1 MAVTTWQWLAVMAV
15 LAVLRADHQV
25 EHVFFR
31 QKSEVHMTRSQWIVG
46 LVLDFKVYEKYLI
59 FTNETLNEALGSA
72 KVGQAYFAKLL
83 NDYQYRE
90 SIYIRTRTVVKS
102 TEHVPLRKY
111 CNIIDGQIRELL
123 VMKEIHLQNWLDFK
137 EITRIGHSELEQ
149 SRMGG
154 HRQKRVVGILAG
166 IAGIFSGFSLF
177 SSYQL
182 KKEVRALRENQNTIR
197 TVLKDSLSIINL
209 TRMEV
214 KSNRIAI
221 NQVIENMGQLVSTF
235 KGAVIPLRE
244 FVINH
249 AQLQT
254 NIGMARDLV
263 TAESD
268 LIAELQ
274 QKVSKLATG
283 RLSPVLLPA
292 PELVQILKGIEVE
305 IPPELMLPQDPR
317 ERPFYYYKILT
328 TNTIALED
336 ELVIAIEIPLL
347 DVSRKLKIM
356 EAIALP
362 VPYSETPL
370 TAVYDLEFTSFAIS
384 LDGRQY
390 VVLTLEDQLECGKR
404 DTNYC
409 SLTSAVQE
417 ANSHSYCTLALY
429 QRDQA
434 KVAKLCKV
442 KVSNKMKLPTAYY
455 IAKGEWLV
463 ATNFN
468 FNLRR
473 QCVGVADD
481 EIVQVKPPYTAVE
494 LKSGCRALAD
504 AIELPIYFRRRQ
516 EYRVQR
522 EGRIVSPPKGVQMR
536 DLTIWSP
543 VSNTKLDLPANL
555 EKLGDI
561 KDIPMEDLVKSIEN
575 LQDMQKFEFPDNV
588 LMYALIGTII
598 VVIIAIVVMLICKRR
613 AILRSLTSKNHYGS
627 RKVRDREIAMLSREE
642 MARGILSQVTCHE
655 ISKEEDYLE
664 RSSRPEIPEKKK
676 RRAPRIHEND

>member
-1 MAVTTWQWLAVMAV
+1 
-15 LAVLRADHQV
+15 
-25 EHVFFR
+25 
-31 QKSEVHMTRSQWIVG
+31 MTRSQWIVG
-46 LVLDFKVYEKYLI
+46 LVLDFKVYEKYLL
-59 FTNETLNEALGSA
+59 FTNQTLDDAISIA
-72 KVGQAYFAKLL
+72 KEGQVYFDRLL
-83 NDYQYRE
+83 NDYRYRE
-90 SIYIRTRTVVKS
+90 TRYSRTATRVKS
-102 TEHVPLRKY
+102 TEHEPLRKY
-111 CNIIDGQIRELL
+111 CSIIDGQVKELL
-123 VMKEIHLQNWLDFK
+123 VLRELHLKNWNDFQ

-149 SRMGG
+149 SRLGVP
-154 HRQKRVVGILAG
+154 RRKRFAG
-166 IAGIFSGFSLF
+166 LVAGLVGIFSGFSLF
-177 SSYQL
+177 SSYKL
-182 KKEVRALRENQNTIR
+182 KSEVNSLRQNQNTIR
-197 TVLKDSLSIINL
+197 TVLKDSLSLINL

-221 NQVIENMGQLVSTF
+221 NQVIEGMGQLVSRF
-235 KGAVIPLRE
+235 KGIVIPLRE

-274 QKVSKLATG
+274 RKVAKLATG
-283 RLSPVLLPA
+283 RLSPTILPA

-328 TNTIALED
+328 TNTIALEN

-347 DVSRKLKIM
+347 DVARKLKIM

-404 DTNYC
+404 ETNYC

-455 IAKGEWLV
+455 IANGEWLV

-473 QCVGVADD
+473 QCVGVAED

-522 EGRIVSPPKGVQMR
+522 EGRIVSPPQNVQMR
-536 DLTIWSP
+536 DLTIWRP
-543 VSNTKLDLPANL
+543 VSKTKLDLPANM

-561 KDIPMEDLVKSIEN
+561 KDIPIEDLVKDIEN
-575 LQDMQKFEFPDNV
+575 LQNLQKYDFPDNV
-588 LMYALIGTII
+588 LMYALIGAII
-598 VVIIAIVVMLICKRR
+598 VVIIAILVVIVCKRK
-613 AILRSLTSKNHYGS
+613 AILRSLTNKNHHGQ
-627 RKVRDREIAMLSREE
+627 RRVRDGEIAMLSREE
-642 MARGILSQVTCHE
+642 MTRGMLSQVTCHE
-655 ISKEEDYLE
+655 ISREEDYLE
-664 RSSRPEIPEKKK
+664 RASRPEVPEKK
-676 RRAPRIHEND
+676 RRAPRPKDND

>member
-1 MAVTTWQWLAVMAV
+1 M
-15 LAVLRADHQV
+15 
-25 EHVFFR
+25 
-31 QKSEVHMTRSQWIVG
+31 
-46 LVLDFKVYEKYLI
+46 
-59 FTNETLNEALGSA
+59 
-72 KVGQAYFAKLL
+72 
-83 NDYQYRE
+83 
-90 SIYIRTRTVVKS
+90 
-102 TEHVPLRKY
+102 
-111 CNIIDGQIRELL
+111 
-123 VMKEIHLQNWLDFK
+123 
-137 EITRIGHSELEQ
+137 
-149 SRMGG
+149 
-154 HRQKRVVGILAG
+154 
-166 IAGIFSGFSLF
+166 
-177 SSYQL
+177 
-182 KKEVRALRENQNTIR
+182 RENQNTIR
-197 TVLKDSLSIINL
+197 TVLKDSLSLINL

-221 NQVIENMGQLVSTF
+221 NQVIEGMGKLVETF
-235 KGAVIPLRE
+235 KGTVIPLRE

-254 NIGMARDLV
+254 NIGMARSLV

-283 RLSPVLLPA
+283 RLSPILLPA

-347 DVSRKLKIM
+347 DVARKLKIM

-362 VPYSETPL
+362 VPYSETSL

-384 LDGRQY
+384 MDGRQY

-473 QCVGVADD
+473 QCVGVIED

-543 VSNTKLDLPANL
+543 VSDTKLDLPANM

-561 KDIPMEDLVKSIEN
+561 KDIPIEDLVKSIEN
-575 LQDMQKFEFPDNV
+575 LQDEQKFEFPDNV
-588 LMYALIGTII
+588 LMYVLIGTII
-598 VVIIAIVVMLICKRR
+598 MAIVAIMVVLICKRR
-613 AILRSLTSKNHYGS
+613 AILRALTSKHHHGS
-627 RKVRDREIAMLSREE
+627 SGVRDREIAILSREDMARDMLSR
-642 MARGILSQVTCHE
+642 VTCRDVSE
-655 ISKEEDYLE
+655 KEDYLE
-664 RSSRPEIPEKKK
+664 QSSRPEIPVKKK
-676 RRAPRIHEND
+676 RRAPRIHENAEQSL

>member
-1 MAVTTWQWLAVMAV
+1 MMAV
-15 LAVLRADHQV
+15 LTVLRAEHKV

-59 FTNETLNEALGSA
+59 FTNNTLNEALRTA
-72 KVGQAYFAKLL
+72 RIGQVYFNRLT
-83 NDYQYRE
+83 NDYGFRE
-90 SIYIRTRTVVKS
+90 TSYLKSGSRFRRTEK
-102 TEHVPLRKY
+102 VPLLMY
-111 CNIIDGQIRELL
+111 CDIIAAQVREL
-123 VMKEIHLQNWLDFK
+123 VVLQELHQRNWLDFK
-137 EITRIGHSELEQ
+137 EITRVGHSELEQ
-149 SRMGG
+149 NRMKGP
-154 HRQKRVVGILAG
+154 RQKRVVGILAG
-166 IAGIFSGFSLF
+166 IVGIFSGFSLF

-182 KKEVRALRENQNTIR
+182 KKEVRTLRENQNTIR
-197 TVLKDSLSIINL
+197 TVLKDSLSLINL

-214 KSNRIAI
+214 RSNRIAI
-221 NQVIENMGQLVSTF
+221 NQVIEGMGKLVSTF
-235 KGAVIPLRE
+235 EGTVIPLRE

-283 RLSPVLLPA
+283 RLSPILLPA

-347 DVSRKLKIM
+347 DVARKLKIM

-362 VPYSETPL
+362 VPYSETTL

-473 QCVGVADD
+473 QCVGVVDD

-543 VSNTKLDLPANL
+543 VSDTKLDLPANM

-561 KDIPMEDLVKSIEN
+561 KDIPIEDLVKSIEN
-575 LQDMQKFEFPDNV
+575 LQDEQKFDFPDNV
-588 LMYALIGTII
+588 LMYALIGAII
-598 VVIIAIVVMLICKRR
+598 MVIIAIVVVLICKRR
-613 AILRSLTSKNHYGS
+613 AILRALTSKPHHGS
-627 RKVRDREIAMLSREE
+627 RRVRDKEIAMMSREE
-642 MARGILSQVTCHE
+642 VAREMRAQVTCHDV
-655 ISKEEDYLE
+655 SKEDDYLE
-664 RSSRPEIPEKKK
+664 QSSQPELPVKKK
-676 RRAPRIHEND
+676 RRAPRIHENV

>member
-1 MAVTTWQWLAVMAV
+1 MMAV
-15 LAVLRADHQV
+15 LAVLKADHQV

-59 FTNETLNEALGSA
+59 FTNETLNEAIRSA
-72 KVGQAYFAKLL
+72 RVGQAYFNKLL
-83 NDYQYRE
+83 TDYGYRE
-90 SIYIRTRTVVKS
+90 MIYLRTRTRVKS

-111 CNIIDGQIRELL
+111 GNIIDGQIRELL
-123 VMKEIHLQNWLDFK
+123 VMKEIHLRNWLDFK

-149 SRMGG
+149 HRVKGP
-154 HRQKRVVGILAG
+154 RQKRVVGLLAAG

-182 KKEVRALRENQNTIR
+182 KKEVRTLRENQNTIR
-197 TVLKDSLSIINL
+197 TVLKDSLSLINL

-235 KGAVIPLRE
+235 KGMVTPLRE

-283 RLSPVLLPA
+283 RLSPILLPA

-347 DVSRKLKIM
+347 DVARKLKIM

-522 EGRIVSPPKGVQMR
+522 EGRIVSPPKNVKMR

-543 VSNTKLDLPANL
+543 VSNTQLDLPANL

-561 KDIPMEDLVKSIEN
+561 QDIPIEDLVKNIED
-575 LQDMQKFEFPDNV
+575 LQDMEEFEFPDNV
-588 LMYALIGTII
+588 LMYALIGAII
-598 VVIIAIVVMLICKRR
+598 VVITVIMVVLICKRK
-613 AILRSLTSKNHYGS
+613 AILRSLTSKHRPGS
-627 RKVRDREIAMLSREE
+627 RKGRDQEIAMLSREE
-642 MARGILSQVTCHE
+642 MVRGMMSQVTCHE
-655 ISKEEDYLE
+655 IGREEDYLE
-664 RSSRPEIPEKKK
+664 RSCRPEIPEKKK
-676 RRAPRIHEND
+676 RRAPRIHENV

>member
-1 MAVTTWQWLAVMAV
+1 MMAV
-15 LAVLRADHQV
+15 LTVLRADHQV

-59 FTNETLNEALGSA
+59 FTNNTLNEALRTA
-72 KVGQAYFAKLL
+72 RIGQVYFNRLT
-83 NDYQYRE
+83 NDYGFRE
-90 SIYIRTRTVVKS
+90 TSYLKSGSRFRRTEK
-102 TEHVPLRKY
+102 VPLLMY
-111 CNIIDGQIRELL
+111 CDIIAAQVREL
-123 VMKEIHLQNWLDFK
+123 VVLQELHQRNWQDFK

-149 SRMGG
+149 NRMKGP
-154 HRQKRVVGILAG
+154 RQKRVVGILAG
-166 IAGIFSGFSLF
+166 IVGIFSGFSLF

-182 KKEVRALRENQNTIR
+182 KKEVRTLRENQNTIR
-197 TVLKDSLSIINL
+197 TVLKDSLSLINL

-214 KSNRIAI
+214 RSNRIAI
-221 NQVIENMGQLVSTF
+221 NQVIEGMGKLVSTF
-235 KGAVIPLRE
+235 EGTVIPLRE

-283 RLSPVLLPA
+283 RLSPILLPA

-347 DVSRKLKIM
+347 DVARKLKIM

-362 VPYSETPL
+362 VPYSETTL

-473 QCVGVADD
+473 QCVGVVDD

-543 VSNTKLDLPANL
+543 VSNTKLDLPANM

-561 KDIPMEDLVKSIEN
+561 KDIPIEDLVKSIEN
-575 LQDMQKFEFPDNV
+575 LQDEQKFDFPDNV
-588 LMYALIGTII
+588 LMYALIGAII
-598 VVIIAIVVMLICKRR
+598 MVIIAIVVVLICKRR
-613 AILRSLTSKNHYGS
+613 AILRALTSKPHHGS
-627 RKVRDREIAMLSREE
+627 RRVRDKEIAMMSREE
-642 MARGILSQVTCHE
+642 VAREMRAQVTCHDV
-655 ISKEEDYLE
+655 SKEDDYLE
-664 RSSRPEIPEKKK
+664 QSSQPELPVKKK
-676 RRAPRIHEND
+676 RRAPRIHEDV

>member
-1 MAVTTWQWLAVMAV
+1 
-15 LAVLRADHQV
+15 
-25 EHVFFR
+25 
-31 QKSEVHMTRSQWIVG
+31 
-46 LVLDFKVYEKYLI
+46 
-59 FTNETLNEALGSA
+59 
-72 KVGQAYFAKLL
+72 
-83 NDYQYRE
+83 
-90 SIYIRTRTVVKS
+90 
-102 TEHVPLRKY
+102 
-111 CNIIDGQIRELL
+111 
-123 VMKEIHLQNWLDFK
+123 
-137 EITRIGHSELEQ
+137 
-149 SRMGG
+149 
-154 HRQKRVVGILAG
+154 
-166 IAGIFSGFSLF
+166 
-177 SSYQL
+177 
-182 KKEVRALRENQNTIR
+182 
-197 TVLKDSLSIINL
+197 
-209 TRMEV
+209 
-214 KSNRIAI
+214 
-221 NQVIENMGQLVSTF
+221 
-235 KGAVIPLRE
+235 
-244 FVINH
+244 
-249 AQLQT
+249 
-254 NIGMARDLV
+254 
-263 TAESD
+263 
-268 LIAELQ
+268 
-274 QKVSKLATG
+274 
-283 RLSPVLLPA
+283 
-292 PELVQILKGIEVE
+292 
-305 IPPELMLPQDPR
+305 MLPQDPR

-347 DVSRKLKIM
+347 DVARKLKIM

-362 VPYSETPL
+362 VPYSETTL

-473 QCVGVADD
+473 QCVGVVDD

-543 VSNTKLDLPANL
+543 VSDTKLDLPANM

-561 KDIPMEDLVKSIEN
+561 KDIPIEDLVKSIEN
-575 LQDMQKFEFPDNV
+575 LQDEQKFDFPDNV
-588 LMYALIGTII
+588 LMYALIGAII
-598 VVIIAIVVMLICKRR
+598 MVIIAIVVVLICKRR
-613 AILRSLTSKNHYGS
+613 AILRALTSKPHHGS
-627 RKVRDREIAMLSREE
+627 RRVRDKEIAMMSREE
-642 MARGILSQVTCHE
+642 VAREMRAQVTCHDV
-655 ISKEEDYLE
+655 SKEDDYLE
-664 RSSRPEIPEKKK
+664 QSSQPELPVKKK
-676 RRAPRIHEND
+676 RRAPRIHENV

>member
-1 MAVTTWQWLAVMAV
+1 
-15 LAVLRADHQV
+15 
-25 EHVFFR
+25 
-31 QKSEVHMTRSQWIVG
+31 MTRSQWIVG
-46 LVLDFKVYEKYLI
+46 LVLDFKVYEKYLV
-59 FTNETLNEALGSA
+59 FTNQTLTEAVRTA
-72 KVGQAYFAKLL
+72 KEGQAYFDRLL
-83 NDYQYRE
+83 NDYRFRE
-90 SIYIRTRTVVKS
+90 TIYIRTRTVVKT

-111 CNIIDGQIRELL
+111 CNIIDGQVRELL
-123 VMKEIHLQNWLDFK
+123 VLKELHLRNWKDFK

-149 SRMGG
+149 SRLGS
-154 HRQKRVVGILAG
+154 HRLKRVVGLLTG

-177 SSYQL
+177 TSYKL
-182 KKEVRALRENQNTIR
+182 KSEVNALRENQDTIR
-197 TVLKDSLSIINL
+197 TVLKDSLSLINL

-221 NQVIENMGQLVSTF
+221 NQVIEGMGQLVSTF

-274 QKVSKLATG
+274 QKVAKLATG
-283 RLSPVLLPA
+283 RLSPTLLPA

-347 DVSRKLKIM
+347 DVARKLKIM

-384 LDGRQY
+384 MDGRQY

-404 DTNYC
+404 ETNYC

-429 QRDQA
+429 QRDQD

-455 IAKGEWLV
+455 IANGEWLV

-473 QCVGVADD
+473 QCVGVKED
-481 EIVQVKPPYTAVE
+481 EIVQVEPPYTAVE

-504 AIELPIYFRRRQ
+504 AIELPIYFRRRK

-522 EGRIVSPPKGVQMR
+522 EGRIVSPPKNVQMR
-536 DLTIWSP
+536 DLTIWKP
-543 VSNTKLDLPANL
+543 VSKTELDLPANL

-561 KDIPMEDLVKSIEN
+561 KDIPIEDLVKDIEN
-575 LQDMQKFEFPDNV
+575 LQERQKYEFPDNI
-588 LMYALIGTII
+588 MTYALLGVII
-598 VVIIAIVVMLICKRR
+598 VVIIALIYVIVCKRKAIIR
-613 AILRSLTSKNHYGS
+613 ALVDKTNNSQ
-627 RKVRDREIAMLSREE
+627 RKPREIEIPMLSREE
-642 MARGILSQVTCHE
+642 TTRGMLSQVTCRE
-655 ISKEEDYLE
+655 ISLEDDRLE
-664 RSSRPEIPEKKK
+664 RAPRRGTPEKKK
-676 RRAPRIHEND
+676 RAPRPTENN

>member
-1 MAVTTWQWLAVMAV
+1 MLTV
-15 LAVLRADHQV
+15 LGADHKV

-46 LVLDFKVYEKYLI
+46 LVLDFKVYEKYLM
-59 FTNETLNEALGSA
+59 FTNQTLNEAVRTA
-72 KVGQAYFAKLL
+72 KEGQAYFDRLL
-83 NDYQYRE
+83 NDYRFRE
-90 SIYIRTRTVVKS
+90 TIYIRTRTVVKS

-111 CNIIDGQIRELL
+111 CNIIDGQVRELL
-123 VMKEIHLQNWLDFK
+123 VLKELHLKNWKDFK

-149 SRMGG
+149 SRLGA
-154 HRQKRVVGILAG
+154 HRHKRVVGLFAG

-177 SSYQL
+177 TSYKL
-182 KKEVRALRENQNTIR
+182 KSEVNALRENQDTIR
-197 TVLKDSLSIINL
+197 TVLKDSLSLINL

-221 NQVIENMGQLVSTF
+221 NQVIEGMGQLVSTF
-235 KGAVIPLRE
+235 KGAVIPLKG
-244 FVINH
+244 ICYQSCP
-249 AQLQT
+249 AT
-254 NIGMARDLV
+254 NKHRHGRDLV

-274 QKVSKLATG
+274 QKVAKLSTG
-283 RLSPVLLPA
+283 RLSPTILPA

-347 DVSRKLKIM
+347 DVARKLKIM

-404 DTNYC
+404 ETNYC

-455 IAKGEWLV
+455 IANGEWLV

-473 QCVGVADD
+473 QCVGTKED
-481 EIVQVKPPYTAVE
+481 EIVQVEPPYTAVE

-504 AIELPIYFRRRQ
+504 AIELPIYFRRRT

-522 EGRIVSPPKGVQMR
+522 EGRIVSPPKERTNEGFNHMETRVQHR
-536 DLTIWSP
+536 ARSAGQPRKTR
-543 VSNTKLDLPANL
+543 
-555 EKLGDI
+555 GH
-561 KDIPMEDLVKSIEN
+561 
-575 LQDMQKFEFPDNV
+575 Q
-588 LMYALIGTII
+588 
-598 VVIIAIVVMLICKRR
+598 RR
-613 AILRSLTSKNHYGS
+613 SHRRPG
-627 RKVRDREIAMLSREE
+627 
-642 MARGILSQVTCHE
+642 
-655 ISKEEDYLE
+655 E
-664 RSSRPEIPEKKK
+664 R
-676 RRAPRIHEND
+676 H

>member
-1 MAVTTWQWLAVMAV
+1 MAVTTWRWLAVMAV
-15 LAVLRADHQV
+15 LAVLRADHKV

-59 FTNETLNEALGSA
+59 FTNDTLNEALRSA
-72 KVGQAYFAKLL
+72 RVGQEYFAKLL
-83 NDYQYRE
+83 NDYRFRVQMYQ
-90 SIYIRTRTVVKS
+90 RTRS
-102 TEHVPLRKY
+102 ILGNSESAPLLTY
-111 CNIIDGQIRELL
+111 CSILDGQVRELL
-123 VMKEIHLQNWLDFK
+123 VMKEIHLRNWLDFK
-137 EITRIGHSELEQ
+137 EITRIGHSELDQ
-149 SRMGG
+149 HRMEG

-166 IAGIFSGFSLF
+166 IVGIFSGFSLF

-182 KKEVRALRENQNTIR
+182 KKEVRSLRENQNTIR
-197 TVLKDSLSIINL
+197 TVLKDSLSLINL

-244 FVINH
+244 FVINN

-254 NIGMARDLV
+254 NIGMARSLV

-283 RLSPVLLPA
+283 RLSPLLLPA

-347 DVSRKLKIM
+347 DVARKLKIM

-473 QCVGVADD
+473 QCVGVVDD

-543 VSNTKLDLPANL
+543 VSDTKLDLPANM

-561 KDIPMEDLVKSIEN
+561 KDIPIEDLVKSIED
-575 LQDMQKFEFPDNV
+575 LQDEQKFEFPDNV

-598 VVIIAIVVMLICKRR
+598 IVIIAIMVVLICKRR
-613 AILRSLTSKNHYGS
+613 AILRALTSKHHHGS
-627 RKVRDREIAMLSREE
+627 RRVRDREIAMLSREE
-642 MARGILSQVTCHE
+642 VAREMLSQVTCHDV
-655 ISKEEDYLE
+655 SKEEDYLE
-664 RSSRPEIPEKKK
+664 QSSRPEIPAKKK
-676 RRAPRIHEND
+676 RRAPRIHENV

>member
-1 MAVTTWQWLAVMAV
+1 
-15 LAVLRADHQV
+15 
-25 EHVFFR
+25 
-31 QKSEVHMTRSQWIVG
+31 MTRSQWIVG
-46 LVLDFKVYEKYLI
+46 LILDFKVYEKYLI
-59 FTNETLNEALGSA
+59 FTNETLNEALRTA
-72 KVGQAYFAKLL
+72 RIGQVYFNRLT
-83 NDYQYRE
+83 NDYGFRE
-90 SIYIRTRTVVKS
+90 TSYLKSGSRFRRTEK
-102 TEHVPLRKY
+102 VPLLMY
-111 CNIIDGQIRELL
+111 CDIIAAQVREL
-123 VMKEIHLQNWLDFK
+123 VVLQELHQRNWQDFK

-149 SRMGG
+149 HRMKGP
-154 HRQKRVVGILAG
+154 RRKRVVGILAG
-166 IAGIFSGFSLF
+166 IVGIFSGFSLF

-182 KKEVRALRENQNTIR
+182 KKEVRTLRENQNTIR
-197 TVLKDSLSIINL
+197 TVLKDSLSLINL

-221 NQVIENMGQLVSTF
+221 NQVIEGMGKLVSTF
-235 KGAVIPLRE
+235 EGTVIPLRE

-283 RLSPVLLPA
+283 RLSPILLPA

-347 DVSRKLKIM
+347 DVARKLKIM

-362 VPYSETPL
+362 VLYSETTL

-473 QCVGVADD
+473 QCVGVVDD

-543 VSNTKLDLPANL
+543 VSDTKLDLPANM

-561 KDIPMEDLVKSIEN
+561 KDIPIEDLVKSIEN
-575 LQDMQKFEFPDNV
+575 LQDEQKFDFPDNV

-598 VVIIAIVVMLICKRR
+598 IVIIAIMVVLICKRR
-613 AILRSLTSKNHYGS
+613 AILRALTSKPHHGS
-627 RKVRDREIAMLSREE
+627 RRIRDKEIAMMSREE
-642 MARGILSQVTCHE
+642 VAREMQAQVTCHDV
-655 ISKEEDYLE
+655 SKEDDYLE
-664 RSSRPEIPEKKK
+664 QSFRPEIPVKKK
-676 RRAPRIHEND
+676 RRAPRIHENV

>member
-1 MAVTTWQWLAVMAV
+1 
-15 LAVLRADHQV
+15 
-25 EHVFFR
+25 
-31 QKSEVHMTRSQWIVG
+31 MTRSQWIVG

-59 FTNETLNEALGSA
+59 FTNQTLNEALRTA
-72 KVGQAYFAKLL
+72 RIGQVYFNRLT
-83 NDYQYRE
+83 NDYGFRE
-90 SIYIRTRTVVKS
+90 TSYLRSGSRFRKN
-102 TEHVPLRKY
+102 EKVPLQKY
-111 CNIIDGQIRELL
+111 CDIIATQVRELL
-123 VMKEIHLQNWLDFK
+123 VLKELHQRNWQDFK
-137 EITRIGHSELEQ
+137 EITRIGHSELER
-149 SRMGG
+149 SRLGT
-154 HRQKRVVGILAG
+154 HRRKRVVGLLAG

-177 SSYQL
+177 ATYKL
-182 KKEVRALRENQNTIR
+182 KKEVNALRENQDTIR
-197 TVLKDSLSIINL
+197 TVLKESLSIINL

-221 NQVIENMGQLVSTF
+221 NQVIEGMGQLVSTF
-235 KGAVIPLRE
+235 EGTVIPLRE

-274 QKVSKLATG
+274 QKVAKLATG
-283 RLSPVLLPA
+283 RLSPILLPA

-347 DVSRKLKIM
+347 DVARKLKIM

-362 VPYSETPL
+362 VPYAETPL

-561 KDIPMEDLVKSIEN
+561 KDIPIEDLVKNIED

-598 VVIIAIVVMLICKRR
+598 VVIIAVMVVIICKRK
-613 AILRSLTSKNHYGS
+613 AILRSLTNKHHHGP
-627 RKVRDREIAMLSREE
+627 
-642 MARGILSQVTCHE
+642 
-655 ISKEEDYLE
+655 E
-664 RSSRPEIPEKKK
+664 R
-676 RRAPRIHEND
+676 